1 MVNNIYI
8 KKSIIKISEEKY
20 LEIIEDY
27 SITNGLY
34 KLGGANGSGKSIF
47 LEYVSGLKK
56 NDNII
61 KKIKHN
67 KILFLGES
75 GIGLEEL
82 TVFEN
87 IKLVYWI
94 FGAQFNEIVMEKV
107 KMLYTK
113 EQLNT
118 IYSQASFGMQLMVGL
133 SLLFSEI
140 EWELIILD
148 EVLNGLD
155 KDNRLLIL
163 ANVQKKSNNSI
174 VFLVSHGEIDNT
186 NEYKEVEI
194 IDKKII
200 FK

>member
-1 MVNNIYI
+1 
-8 KKSIIKISEEKY
+8 
-20 LEIIEDY
+20 
-27 SITNGLY
+27 
-34 KLGGANGSGKSIF
+34 
-47 LEYVSGLKK
+47 
-56 NDNII
+56 
-61 KKIKHN
+61 
-67 KILFLGES
+67 
-75 GIGLEEL
+75 
-82 TVFEN
+82 
-87 IKLVYWI
+87 
-94 FGAQFNEIVMEKV
+94 
-107 KMLYTK
+107 
-113 EQLNT
+113 
-118 IYSQASFGMQLMVGL
+118 